1 MNTGKTE
8 KMVTLSL
15 LAGIAYLLMFIEIP
29 ILPVFGWLKLDFSDI
44 PILIGTFLYGPV
56 SGILVAFIRS
66 TLNFITS
73 GGNLGALIGNGAGFL
88 ATVCYL
94 VPIYSMMKKKHSNK
108 NLIQGIMYAT
118 VLMTIFMSVAN
129 YFVITPFYLNVLGMD
144 FGMSIATM
152 ILYGIV
158 PFNLIKGTV
167 VGVAFFV
174 VYKKVIPVLE
184 KRISKKVS
192 N

>member
-15 LAGIAYLLMFIEIP
+15 LAGIAYLLMFLEIP

-44 PILIGTFLYGPV
+44 PILIGAFLYGPI

-66 TLNFITS
+66 TLNFVTS

-94 VPIYSMMKKKHSNK
+94 LPIYGLMKKQHTNK
-108 NLIQGIMYAT
+108 NLIKGIIYAT

-152 ILYGIV
+152 ILYGII
-158 PFNLIKGTV
+158 PFNLIKGTA

-184 KRISKKVS
+184 KRLAKKVR

>member
-152 ILYGIV
+152 ILYGII
-158 PFNLIKGTV
+158 PFNLIKGTA

-184 KRISKKVS
+184 KRIAKKVS